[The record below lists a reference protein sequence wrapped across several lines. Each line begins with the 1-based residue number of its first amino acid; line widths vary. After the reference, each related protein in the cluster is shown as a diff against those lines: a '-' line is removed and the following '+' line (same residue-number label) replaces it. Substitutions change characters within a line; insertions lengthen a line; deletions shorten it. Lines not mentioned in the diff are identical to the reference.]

1 MSIENFYQSNFY
13 LFIWSLEK
21 ILPWVRVFKS
31 YTLHDLGDDLPKW
44 YEKLAKCDLQTFF
57 QCYFTIKKH
66 FFRHENQRSTGKIK
80 MVNIVH
86 GEAIANVWGRN
97 VF

>member
-1 MSIENFYQSNFY
+1 M
-13 LFIWSLEK
+13 
-21 ILPWVRVFKS
+21 RVFKS
-31 YTLHDLGDDLPKW
+31 YTLHDLGDDLPN
-44 YEKLAKCDLQTFF
+44 
-57 QCYFTIKKH
+57 IKKH